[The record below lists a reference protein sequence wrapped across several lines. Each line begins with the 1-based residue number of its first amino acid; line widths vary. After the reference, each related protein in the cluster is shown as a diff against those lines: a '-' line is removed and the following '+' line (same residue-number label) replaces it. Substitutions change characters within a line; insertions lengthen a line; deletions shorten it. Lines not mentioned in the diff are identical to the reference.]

1 MVKHFYTNIA
11 IRIVIIALLGI
22 ALGWILNSE
31 QPLYNAIA
39 LMLLIAILAADVI
52 VYTNRINKKLTYFF
66 DSIQNEDFSQ
76 KFSANTGSKTLNRLY
91 QNLKKISEQIENIH
105 IENQRQEKYFEA
117 MIEHIRVGI
126 ISVNSDGFVVN
137 CNSTAKR
144 VVGLAQLT
152 HIRQIEKVNNK
163 LARLLN
169 SIKLN
174 EEKTITINNGL
185 EQTTLLV
192 KASEFKTSSEQLKLI
207 SMHDIKKE
215 LDEKELDSWLK
226 LIRVLTHEIMNSIA
240 PVTSLSENLCSQFVK
255 DGNPIT
261 TSDINEGLINR
272 TIQGLQVIHE
282 QGQGLTRFVENY
294 RKLTRLPKP
303 EIAEVLVKNLFEK
316 ALMLF
321 NSQHGNT
328 QINISIDLKNQMQ
341 TIMADESQIL
351 QVLLNLLKN
360 SADALA
366 ETATPIIQLACDI
379 NKKAEVVISVTDNG
393 PGIPP
398 EMIDEIFVPF
408 FTTRDNGNGIGL
420 SISRQLARLNN
431 GSLKVVSIA
440 HTNTTFSLHF
450 T

>member
-11 IRIVIIALLGI
+11 IRIVIVVLLGV
-22 ALGWILNSE
+22 ALGLIINSE

-39 LMLLIAILAADVI
+39 LMFLIAILTADVI
-52 VYTNRINKKLTYFF
+52 AYTNRINKKLTYFF

-76 KFSANTGSKTLNRLY
+76 KFSANTGSKTLNRLC
-91 QNLKKISEQIENIH
+91 QNLKKISDQIENIH

-117 MIEHIRVGI
+117 MIEHISVGI
-126 ISVNSDGFVVN
+126 LSVNPDGFVVN

-169 SIKLN
+169 GIKLN
-174 EEKTITINNGL
+174 EEKTITINIGL

-192 KASEFKTSSEQLKLI
+192 KASEFKTNREQLKLI

-261 TSDINEGLINR
+261 ISDINEGLINR
-272 TIQGLQVIHE
+272 TIQGLKVIHE

-321 NSQHGNT
+321 NSQHGNS
-328 QINISIDLKNQMQ
+328 QINILQNFENDTQ

-366 ETATPIIQLACDI
+366 ETANPTIKLDCIT
-379 NKKAEVVISVTDNG
+379 NRKGEVVISVTDNG

-408 FTTRDNGNGIGL
+408 FTTRENGNGIGL
-420 SISRQLARLNN
+420 SISRQLVRLNN
-431 GSLKVVSIA
+431 GILKVKSTPNKETV
-440 HTNTTFSLHF
+440 FSLIL
-450 T
+450 